1 MRGRLELFPQ
11 TLQVTDEGQRRSC
24 VIKET
29 SASGECT
36 TKELWFIYPLGLP
49 MPEDDDCDSYLL
61 AAFLTAM
68 KLQADIT
75 VHGSACAQL
84 LANLVELQYVWNK
97 WCPELY
103 FLVEMHV
110 EHVRENKERVAGA
123 VVAFSGGADAQFSA
137 YRHATGKAGYSTQAL
152 RAGVFV
158 HGFDIPLAD
167 TQGFSGATRMASE
180 VLADLGLKVLT
191 VRSNLSELSGV
202 NWRHYCGAA
211 LASVL
216 TGLNKYAGT
225 GLIGSG
231 QPYDGLIVPWG
242 SHPMIDSLMST
253 DSFKIIHDG
262 AGFSRAEKL
271 NVLSKWPLGIKNLRV
286 CWVGDKH
293 DRNCGSCEKCV
304 RTRLNLLFAGVSN
317 PTCFS
322 TPLGKECFKS
332 VVLRSEAARTEWRL
346 MRSELI
352 EAGIGT
358 EWIAQIDKVIKRS
371 PMPALH
377 FLLPSG
383 SRRRMWVK
391 KMLEKTRK

>member
-1 MRGRLELFPQ
+1 MRVRLELFPQ
-11 TLQVTDEGQRRSC
+11 ALQVTDEGQRRSC

-29 SASGECT
+29 SASGDCT
-36 TKELWFIYPLGLP
+36 EKELWFIYQLGLP
-49 MPEDDDCDSYLL
+49 MPEDDDCDAYLL
-61 AAFLTAM
+61 AAFLPAM
-68 KLQADIT
+68 KQQADIT

-103 FLVEMHV
+103 FLVEMEV
-110 EHVRENKERVAGA
+110 ERVRENKERLAGA

-152 RAGVFV
+152 RAGVLV

-167 TQGFSGATRMASE
+167 MQGFSGAAQMASE
-180 VLADLGLKVLT
+180 VLAELGLSMLI
-191 VRSNLSELSGV
+191 VRSNLRDLSGV

-211 LASVL
+211 LASVMS
-216 TGLNKYAGT
+216 GLNKYAGA

-231 QPYDGLIVPWG
+231 QPYDALIVPWG

-286 CWVGDKH
+286 CWVGDEH
-293 DRNCGSCEKCV
+293 DKNCGSCEKCV
-304 RTRLNLLFAGVSN
+304 RTRLNLLLAGVAN
-317 PTCFS
+317 PACFS
-322 TPLGKECFKS
+322 TPLNKECFKS
-332 VVLRSEAARTEWRL
+332 VALTSEAARSEWRL
-346 MRSELI
+346 IRSELI
-352 EAGIGT
+352 AASIGT
-358 EWIAQIDKVIKRS
+358 QWIPQIDKVIKRS
-371 PMPALH
+371 AAPPLH
-377 FLLPSG
+377 FLFPSE
-383 SRRRMWVK
+383 SRRRTWAK
-391 KMLEKTRK
+391 KMLEKYRK